1 MRGLNI
7 CLKISAPKP
16 DIDEM
21 IFGSTE
27 TIPSE
32 R

>member
-1 MRGLNI
+1 MRGFNCI
-7 CLKISAPKP
+7 NGHVPKP

-21 IFGSTE
+21 IYGDAD